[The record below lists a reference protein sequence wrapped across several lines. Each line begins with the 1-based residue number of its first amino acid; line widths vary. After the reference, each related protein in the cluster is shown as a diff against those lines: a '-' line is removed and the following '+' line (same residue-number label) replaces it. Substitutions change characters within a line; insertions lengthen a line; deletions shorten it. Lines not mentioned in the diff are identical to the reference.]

1 MADLHSIN
9 DAINKRAG
17 RKLLPSI
24 LVSLALLTLIFGS
37 INLEPKL
44 FLALICIVITLG
56 VRELTHAYCTGGIEL
71 PDLPIMAIALIIL
84 IASWFGGT
92 EGLAVSTGLSIPI
105 LMFLL
110 LLISQKD
117 FIKRSTSAVFAVFYL
132 AFLGGFILLL
142 ANHADG
148 GKRILAL
155 VILIACNDTFAYL
168 SGVLFGKHKMAPT
181 ISPKKSWE
189 GLIGGL
195 IASAIGGSLVFH
207 YAFSAHW
214 FVGPAV
220 GVMAVVTATC
230 GDLIESAIKRDLA
243 IKDMSN
249 LLPGHGG
256 IMDRLDSALF
266 TAPAVCY
273 RDWETDRKSVV

>member
-24 LVSLALLTLIFGS
+24 LVSLTLLTLIFGS
-37 INLEPKL
+37 IYLEPLL
-44 FLALICIVITLG
+44 FLALICVVIMLG
-56 VRELTHAYCTGGIEL
+56 VRELAHAYRAGGIEL
-71 PDLPIMAIALIIL
+71 PDLPIMAAALIIL
-84 IASWFGGT
+84 LASWFGDT
-92 EGLAVSTGLSIPI
+92 EGLAVSTGLIIPV

-132 AFLGGFILLL
+132 AVLGGFILLL
-142 ANHADG
+142 ANNDDG

-155 VILIACNDTFAYL
+155 VILIACNDTFAYFA
-168 SGVLFGKHKMAPT
+168 GVLFGKHKMAPT

-189 GLIGGL
+189 GLVGGL
-195 IASAIGGSLVFH
+195 IASLIGGALIFH
-207 YAFSAHW
+207 NSFGVSWY
-214 FVGPAV
+214 VGAAV
-220 GVMAVVTATC
+220 GAMTVVTATC

-266 TAPAVCY
+266 TAPAVWFAFELINRY
-273 RDWETDRKSVV
+273 L

>member
-24 LVSLALLTLIFGS
+24 LVSLSLLTLIFGS
-37 INLEPKL
+37 ITLEPKL
-44 FLALICIVITLG
+44 FLALICVVIMLG
-56 VRELTHAYCTGGIEL
+56 VRELTHAYRAGGIEL
-71 PDLPIMAIALIIL
+71 PDLPIMAVSLVIL
-84 IASWFGGT
+84 LASWFGGT

-105 LMFLL
+105 LMFFL

-132 AFLGGFILLL
+132 AVLGGFILLV
-142 ANHADG
+142 ANDADG

-155 VILIACNDTFAYL
+155 VILISCNDTFAYFA
-168 SGVLFGKHKMAPT
+168 GVLFGKHKMAPT

-195 IASAIGGSLVFH
+195 IASLIGGGLVFH
-207 YAFSAHW
+207 LAFETAWYVGSAI
-214 FVGPAV
+214 
-220 GVMAVVTATC
+220 GVMTVVTATC

-266 TAPAVCY
+266 TAPAVWFAFELINRY
-273 RDWETDRKSVV
+273 L

>member
-24 LVSLALLTLIFGS
+24 LVSLTLLGLIFGS
-37 INLEPKL
+37 INAEPKL
-44 FLALICIVITLG
+44 FLALICIVIMLG
-56 VRELTHAYCTGGIEL
+56 VRELTHAYRAGGIEL
-71 PDLPIMAIALIIL
+71 PDLPIMAVSLIIL
-84 IASWFGGT
+84 LASWFGGT

-132 AFLGGFILLL
+132 AVLGGFILLV
-142 ANHADG
+142 ANDADG

-155 VILIACNDTFAYL
+155 VILIACNDTFAYFA
-168 SGVLFGKHKMAPT
+168 GVLFGKHKMAPS

-195 IASAIGGSLVFH
+195 IASLIGGALVFH
-207 YAFSAHW
+207 YAFETGW
-214 FVGPAV
+214 YVGCAV
-220 GVMAVVTATC
+220 GAMTVVTATC

-266 TAPAVCY
+266 TAPAVWFAFELINRY
-273 RDWETDRKSVV
+273 L

>member
-24 LVSLALLTLIFGS
+24 LVSLTLLTLIFGS
-37 INLEPKL
+37 IYLEPLL
-44 FLALICIVITLG
+44 FLALICVVIMLG
-56 VRELTHAYCTGGIEL
+56 VRELAHAYRAGGIEL
-71 PDLPIMAIALIIL
+71 PDLPIMAAALIIL
-84 IASWFGGT
+84 LASWFGDT
-92 EGLAVSTGLSIPI
+92 EGLAVSTGLVIPV

-132 AFLGGFILLL
+132 AVLGGFILLL
-142 ANHADG
+142 ANNDDG

-155 VILIACNDTFAYL
+155 VILIACNDTFAYFA
-168 SGVLFGKHKMAPT
+168 GVLFGKHKMAPT

-189 GLIGGL
+189 GLVGGL
-195 IASAIGGSLVFH
+195 IASLIGGALIFH
-207 YAFSAHW
+207 YSFGVSW
-214 FVGPAV
+214 YVGVAV
-220 GVMAVVTATC
+220 GAMTVVTATC

-266 TAPAVCY
+266 TAPAVWFAFELINRY
-273 RDWETDRKSVV
+273 L

>member
-24 LVSLALLTLIFGS
+24 LVSLSLLTLIFGS
-37 INLEPKL
+37 ITLEPKL
-44 FLALICIVITLG
+44 FLALICIVIMLG
-56 VRELTHAYCTGGIEL
+56 VRELTHAYRAGGIEL
-71 PDLPIMAIALIIL
+71 PDLPIMAAALVIL
-84 IASWFGGT
+84 LASWFGGT
-92 EGLAVSTGLSIPI
+92 EGLAVSTGLIIPI

-132 AFLGGFILLL
+132 AVLGGFILLV
-142 ANHADG
+142 ANDPDG

-155 VILIACNDTFAYL
+155 VILIACNDTFAYFA
-168 SGVLFGKHKMAPT
+168 GVLFGKHKMAPS

-189 GLIGGL
+189 GLVGGL
-195 IASAIGGSLVFH
+195 IASVIGGGLVFH
-207 YAFSAHW
+207 LAFETGWYVGSAI
-214 FVGPAV
+214 
-220 GVMAVVTATC
+220 GVMTVVTATC

-266 TAPAVCY
+266 TAPAVWFAFELINRY
-273 RDWETDRKSVV
+273 L

>member
-24 LVSLALLTLIFGS
+24 LVSLTLLTLIFGS
-37 INLEPKL
+37 ITLEPKL
-44 FLALICIVITLG
+44 FLALICIVISLG
-56 VRELTHAYCTGGIEL
+56 VRELTHAYRVGGIEL
-71 PDLPIMAIALIIL
+71 PDLPIMAVTLIIL
-84 IASWFGGT
+84 LASWFGGT
-92 EGLAVSTGLSIPI
+92 EGLAVSTALSIPI

-132 AFLGGFILLL
+132 AVLSGFILLV
-142 ANHADG
+142 ANDPDG
-148 GKRILAL
+148 AKRILAL
-155 VILIACNDTFAYL
+155 VVLIACNDTFAYFA
-168 SGVLFGKHKMAPT
+168 GVLFGKHKMAPS

-195 IASAIGGSLVFH
+195 IASVVGGGLVFQNAFNVEWYVGGAIG
-207 YAFSAHW
+207 
-214 FVGPAV
+214 
-220 GVMAVVTATC
+220 VMTVITATC

-266 TAPAVCY
+266 TAPAVWFAFELINRY
-273 RDWETDRKSVV
+273 L

>member
-24 LVSLALLTLIFGS
+24 LVSLSLLALIFGS
-37 INLEPKL
+37 ITLEPKL
-44 FLALICIVITLG
+44 FLALICVVIMLG
-56 VRELTHAYCTGGIEL
+56 VRELTHAYRAGGIEL
-71 PDLPIMAIALIIL
+71 PDLPLMIAALIIL
-84 IASWFGGT
+84 LASWFGGT
-92 EGLAVSTGLSIPI
+92 QGLAVSTGLIFPV
-105 LMFLL
+105 LMVLL
-110 LLISQKD
+110 LAISQKD
-117 FIKRSTSAVFAVFYL
+117 FIKRSTSAIFAVFYL
-132 AFLGGFILLL
+132 AVLGGFILLL
-142 ANHADG
+142 ANNDAG

-155 VILIACNDTFAYL
+155 VILISCNDTFAYFA
-168 SGVLFGKHKMAPT
+168 GVLFGKHKLVPN

-195 IASAIGGSLVFH
+195 IASLIGGALVFH
-207 YAFSAHW
+207 LAFETAW
-214 FVGPAV
+214 YVGCAI
-220 GVMAVVTATC
+220 GAMTVVTATC

-266 TAPAVCY
+266 TAPALWFAFELINRY
-273 RDWETDRKSVV
+273 L

>member
-24 LVSLALLTLIFGS
+24 LVSLFLLSLIFGS
-37 INLEPKL
+37 IAYEPKL
-44 FLALICIVITLG
+44 FLALILVVIMLG
-56 VRELTHAYCTGGIEL
+56 VRELAHAYRTGGIEL
-71 PDLPIMAIALIIL
+71 PDLPLMIAASIIL
-84 IASWFGGT
+84 LASWFGGT
-92 EGLAVSTGLSIPI
+92 QGLAVSTGLILPI
-105 LMFLL
+105 LMVLL
-110 LLISQKD
+110 LAISQKD

-132 AFLGGFILLL
+132 AVLGGFILLL
-142 ANHADG
+142 ANHPDG

-155 VILIACNDTFAYL
+155 VILIACNDTFAYFA
-168 SGVLFGKHKMAPT
+168 GVLFGKHKLVPT

-195 IASAIGGSLVFH
+195 IASLIGGSLVFH
-207 YAFSAHW
+207 YVFETNW
-214 FVGPAV
+214 YVGIAI
-220 GVMAVVTATC
+220 GVMTVVTATC

-266 TAPAVCY
+266 TAPAVWFAFELINRY
-273 RDWETDRKSVV
+273 L

>member
-24 LVSLALLTLIFGS
+24 LVSLSLLGLIFGS

-44 FLALICIVITLG
+44 FLALICIVIMLG
-56 VRELTHAYCTGGIEL
+56 VRELTHAYRAGGIEL
-71 PDLPIMAIALIIL
+71 PDLPIMAVSLVIL
-84 IASWFGGT
+84 LASWFGGT

-105 LMFLL
+105 LMFFL
-110 LLISQKD
+110 LLISQKE

-132 AFLGGFILLL
+132 AVLGGFILLV
-142 ANHADG
+142 ANDTDG

-155 VILIACNDTFAYL
+155 VILISCNDTFAYFA
-168 SGVLFGKHKMAPT
+168 GVLFGKHKMAPN

-195 IASAIGGSLVFH
+195 IASLIGGALVFH
-207 YAFSAHW
+207 YAFETAWYVGSAI
-214 FVGPAV
+214 
-220 GVMAVVTATC
+220 GVMTVVTATC

-266 TAPAVCY
+266 TAPAVWFAFELINRY
-273 RDWETDRKSVV
+273 L